1 MEIKLFLV
9 IGILAIILVICIAW
23 LFYYIGLVKGFN
35 RCKQIDDEIL
45 ESKGIM
51 VD

>member
-1 MEIKLFLV
+1 MEIKLLV
-9 IGILAIILVICIAW
+9 AIGILAIVFVTCIAW
-23 LFYYIGLVKGFN
+23 LFYYIGFLKGFN
-35 RCKQIDDEIL
+35 KCKQIDDEIL

>member
-1 MEIKLFLV
+1 MEIELLVV
-9 IGILAIILVICIAW
+9 IGILAIVIVVCIAD
-23 LFYYIGLVKGFN
+23 LFYYIGFIKGFN
-35 RCKQIDDEIL
+35 KCKQIDDEIL